1 MTSANHALGEI
12 DPHTAFLYTPR
23 SLTFLL
29 CGNVSL
35 SSTRFERSVRTVVG
49 SLIIL
54 SGTFH
59 REETSVND
67 EQREALSVSNARNGI
82 WTVIFVFIGTV
93 LVLSVISECVSRLF
107 DCPRTDYVDGQTS
120 SSLLEVH
127 SWSLRCLLP
136 LCDLAAVPRSPYC

>member
-1 MTSANHALGEI
+1 MTNANHALGEI

-29 CGNVSL
+29 GGNVSL
-35 SSTRFERSVRTVVG
+35 SSTRFDRPSWTVVG

-59 REETSVND
+59 REETPVND
-67 EQREALSVSNARNGI
+67 EQREALLIANARNGI

-93 LVLSVISECVSRLF
+93 LVPDSNKWF
-107 DCPRTDYVDGQTS
+107 Y
-120 SSLLEVH
+120 
-127 SWSLRCLLP
+127 
-136 LCDLAAVPRSPYC
+136 